1 MVISKTSLPIR
12 LPCLYQP
19 YRVGSPFATVGRD
32 RMLPHE
38 GGMIDNVGSLSI
50 VVDDLHRFRGAGGIT
65 GLRKSASSEKRRKEV
80 PGEIGRAHV

>member
-1 MVISKTSLPIR
+1 
-12 LPCLYQP
+12 
-19 YRVGSPFATVGRD
+19 
-32 RMLPHE
+32 MLPHE

-80 PGEIGRAHV
+80 PGGAIVDSWGCGRRETV